1 MLIFSISEFKDAES
15 LTSHLGYNSLA
26 IKLAGAYIAK
36 HPDVSFAGY
45 LPLYLNSLRTIV
57 SQVPR
62 ETTAYDSRCAIAA
75 FEVSFSAMAK
85 ENVQA
90 SETLLMCAFL
100 HHDNIFDDLIW
111 RSLLQKSE

>member
-1 MLIFSISEFKDAES
+1 MSLI
-15 LTSHLGYNSLA
+15 SHLGYNPLA

-36 HPDVSFAGY
+36 HPGESFAGY
-45 LPLYLNSLRTIV
+45 LLLYFNSLRTII

-75 FEVSFSAMAK
+75 FEISFSAVAK

-90 SETLLMCAFL
+90 AETLLMCAFL

-111 RSLLQKSE
+111 RGLLQQSE